1 MAPKGYPVVA
11 INPNDPAVAEGETFA
26 DMQNKASEKGFPFL
40 YLDDTKQT
48 VYPQFGAK
56 KTPHVFLLDQ
66 NRVVQ
71 YIGAIDDNAQ
81 EPEQVEVHYLRNAIA
96 ALENGETPNPS
107 TTKAVGCSIKTAKKG
122 NAIAE
127 GKGKGKGR
135 KGPQADRILE
145 RLDSDND
152 QKVSLEEAN
161 NKLKDQFE
169 TLDANADGFLNLDE
183 LGAIKKSKKGNK
195 GKKKGK

>member
-1 MAPKGYPVVA
+1 MIKQIILFSLIGFLSVLTVGAQETKTGKKGKKAKRQIGYKVGDTASDFSLTNVDGDTYSLSDIANTKGYIVTFTCNECPYAVAYEQRLIQLHNDMAPKGYPVVA

-71 YIGAIDDNAQ
+71 YIGAI
-81 EPEQVEVHYLRNAIA
+81 L
-96 ALENGETPNPS
+96 
-107 TTKAVGCSIKTAKKG
+107 
-122 NAIAE
+122 
-127 GKGKGKGR
+127 
-135 KGPQADRILE
+135 
-145 RLDSDND
+145 
-152 QKVSLEEAN
+152 SL
-161 NKLKDQFE
+161 
-169 TLDANADGFLNLDE
+169 
-183 LGAIKKSKKGNK
+183 IHI
-195 GKKKGK
+195 